1 MNLES
6 DAGERSIAKRIPS
19 PWGIAVVIMAVFFLG
34 EGYLAWRD
42 RGVESALAND
52 SAFVSPPFELSFSR
66 NIPYDPLSFVGRGA
80 QAGLWKWSPNGLLL
94 TDDGRNYFDE
104 SGDRFVSRSA
114 AGKRRVKR
122 IRTNNP
128 VGSGDRKIEFLYEW
142 TEVAKPAAWLLSQP
156 PKLAEEYPGEAVMT
170 REGAGWKVK
179 SLRTLDFEQP
189 MAHLQEAASGV
200 LK

>member
-1 MNLES
+1 MTLE
-6 DAGERSIAKRIPS
+6 AGPPQRLIVKRMLS
-19 PWGIAVVIMAVFFLG
+19 PWGIAAIIMAIFFLG

-42 RGVESALAND
+42 RAVEAALAND
-52 SAFVSPPFELSFSR
+52 PAFLSPPFELSFSK

-80 QAGLWKWSPNGLLL
+80 QAGFWKWSPNGLLL

-104 SGDRFVSRSA
+104 AGERFVSRA
-114 AGKRRVKR
+114 PAGKRSVKR

-142 TEVAKPAAWLLSQP
+142 TEVAKPAQWLLSQP
-156 PKLAEEYPGEAVMT
+156 PRLTEEYPGEAVMT

-179 SLRTLDFEQP
+179 SLRAQDFEEP
-189 MAHLQEAASGV
+189 MAHLQEQASGV